1 MNKTPYKILIIE
13 DDVDQAHL
21 MKLIL
26 QRANQEFTV
35 EVANTYKKGLY
46 LLKSIRFHAVVL
58 DYHLPDRDGL
68 QMLREFKR
76 LGVTIPVVM
85 VTGQGDERVAVEAMR
100 LGAMDYIVK
109 TKQDLNVL
117 PRVLQRVIKEH
128 NLSAQLKQSEQR
140 YFALFDKANIAIFI
154 LSAQDFTL
162 LNVNKQSL
170 DLTGYKKEDIL
181 ERSFSQICSRASGE
195 HVRHFFEQLI
205 QNGQATSDQISLIR
219 SDRRLLPCDI
229 SGSVVAIGENRVIQL
244 FVRDISEKVK
254 MQRQLYLSRQRLISL
269 FDGITDLISVQDHNH
284 HLIMGNKKY
293 AQIASQN
300 TSRVVGEFCYKALFG
315 RSEECENCPA
325 AETLK
330 KNKAEFVEMFHRG
343 RTFHIWTYPMAG
355 LDGQPE
361 FLVEYARDVSEQKE
375 IEKQLIKSEKLAAV
389 GLLSSGIAHE
399 LRNPLNIIET
409 ARYSIEELLDHKDK
423 TIDHKLGL
431 INKSVRRASIIID
444 NLLQFSKHS
453 EYEKEKVDVER
464 LLDSTL
470 SLVEKDVDL
479 RNIKIH
485 RRYSRVPRVF
495 FSLDSL
501 KQVFL
506 NIIINAIEAM
516 PDGGHLKISSR
527 YSKEESTIY
536 IDFTDSGVG
545 ISKEDLK
552 HIFTPFF
559 STKSEKGGTGLGL
572 YLSYTT
578 VKKEGGDL
586 FVKSRKGEG
595 TCFTVKVPAV
605 VQSGEQSIA

>member
-1 MNKTPYKILIIE
+1 MNKNTSKILIIE
-13 DDVDQAHL
+13 DDIDQAHL
-21 MKLIL
+21 MELIL
-26 QRANQEFTV
+26 ERANEEFSV
-35 EVANTYKKGLY
+35 EVANSYSKGRL
-46 LLKSIRFHAVVL
+46 LLKSIRFDALVL
-58 DYHLPDRDGL
+58 DYHLPDKDGL
-68 QMLREFKR
+68 QMLREFKESGIT
-76 LGVTIPVVM
+76 LPVVM

-109 TKQDLNVL
+109 TKQDLNIL

-128 NLSAQLKQSEQR
+128 SLSAQLKLSEQR

-154 LSAQDFTL
+154 LSAQDYTL

-170 DLTGYKKEDIL
+170 DLTGYEKKEIL
-181 ERSFSQICSRASGE
+181 NRSFSQLCSKSSSEEIRK
-195 HVRHFFEQLI
+195 FFNNLI
-205 QNGQATSDQISLIR
+205 QSGQSSSDQISLVR
-219 SDRRLLPCDI
+219 SDRRLVPCDI
-229 SGSVVAIGENRVIQL
+229 SGSVVAIGENQVIQL
-244 FVRDISEKVK
+244 FARDISEKVK

-269 FDGITDLISVQDHNH
+269 FDGITDLISVQDHHH

-293 AQIASQN
+293 AQIAAQH

-315 RSEECENCPA
+315 RSEPCENCPA

-330 KNKAEFVEMFHRG
+330 RGKAEFVEIFHKG

-355 LDGQPE
+355 LDGKPE
-361 FLVEYARDVSEQKE
+361 FLVEYARDVTEQKE

-409 ARYSIEELLDHKDK
+409 ARYSIEELLGHKDQAL
-423 TIDHKLGL
+423 DHKLGL

-453 EYEKEKVDVER
+453 EYEKERIDVEK

-470 SLVEKDVDL
+470 SLVEKDVGL
-479 RNIKIH
+479 RNININ
-485 RRYSRVPRVF
+485 RQYSGVPKVF

-506 NIIINAIEAM
+506 NIIINAVEAM
-516 PDGGHLKISSR
+516 PDGGNFKIVTRHL
-527 YSKEESTIY
+527 EEETAIY
-536 IDFTDSGVG
+536 IDFIDNGVG
-545 ISKEDLK
+545 ISKENIK

-559 STKSEKGGTGLGL
+559 STKSQKGGTGLGL

-586 FVKSRKGEG
+586 FVKSRKGDG
-595 TCFTVKVPAV
+595 TSFTVKVPVAV
-605 VQSGEQSIA
+605 ESA

>member
-1 MNKTPYKILIIE
+1 MNKNTSKILIIE
-13 DDVDQAHL
+13 DDIDQAHL
-21 MKLIL
+21 MELIL
-26 QRANQEFTV
+26 ERANEDFSV
-35 EVANTYKKGLY
+35 EVANSYSRGRL
-46 LLKSIRFHAVVL
+46 LLKSIRFDALVL
-58 DYHLPDRDGL
+58 DYHLPDKDGL
-68 QMLREFKR
+68 QMLREFKESGIT
-76 LGVTIPVVM
+76 LPVVM

-109 TKQDLNVL
+109 TKQDLNIL

-128 NLSAQLKQSEQR
+128 NLSAQLKVSEQR

-154 LSAQDFTL
+154 LSAQDYIL

-170 DLTGYKKEDIL
+170 DLSGYEKGEIL
-181 ERSFSQICSRASGE
+181 NRSFSQLCSKSSSE
-195 HVRHFFEQLI
+195 EVRKFFDNLI
-205 QNGQATSDQISLIR
+205 QIGQSSSDQISLVR
-219 SDRRLLPCDI
+219 SDRRLVPCDI
-229 SGSVVAIGENRVIQL
+229 SGSVVAIGENQVIQL
-244 FVRDISEKVK
+244 FARDISEKVK

-269 FDGITDLISVQDHNH
+269 FDGITDLISVQDHHH

-293 AQIASQN
+293 AQIAAQH

-315 RSEECENCPA
+315 RSEPCENCPA

-330 KNKAEFVEMFHRG
+330 RGRAEFVEIFHKG

-355 LDGQPE
+355 LDGKPE
-361 FLVEYARDVSEQKE
+361 FLVEYARDVTEQKE

-409 ARYSIEELLDHKDK
+409 ARYTIEELFGHKDQAL
-423 TIDHKLGL
+423 DHKLGL

-453 EYEKEKVDVER
+453 EYEKERIDVEK

-470 SLVEKDVDL
+470 SLVEKDVGL
-479 RNIKIH
+479 RNININ
-485 RRYSRVPRVF
+485 RQYSGVPKVF

-506 NIIINAIEAM
+506 NIIINAVEAM
-516 PDGGHLKISSR
+516 PDGGNFKIITRHLQ
-527 YSKEESTIY
+527 EETAIY
-536 IDFTDSGVG
+536 IDFIDNGVG
-545 ISKEDLK
+545 ISKENIK

-559 STKSEKGGTGLGL
+559 STKSQKGGTGLGL

-586 FVKSRKGEG
+586 FVKSRKGDG
-595 TCFTVKVPAV
+595 TSFTVKVPVAV
-605 VQSGEQSIA
+605 ESA

>member
-1 MNKTPYKILIIE
+1 MNKKPSKILII
-13 DDVDQAHL
+13 DDDIDQAHL
-21 MKLIL
+21 MELIL
-26 QRANQEFTV
+26 ERANEDFSV
-35 EVANTYKKGLY
+35 EVANSYSKGRL
-46 LLKSIRFHAVVL
+46 LLKSIHFDALVL
-58 DYHLPDRDGL
+58 DYHLPDKDGL
-68 QMLREFKR
+68 QMLREFKESGIT
-76 LGVTIPVVM
+76 LPVVM

-109 TKQDLNVL
+109 TKQDLNIL
-117 PRVLQRVIKEH
+117 PRVVQRVIKEH
-128 NLSAQLKQSEQR
+128 NLSAQLKLSEQR

-154 LSAQDFTL
+154 LSAQDYTL

-170 DLTGYKKEDIL
+170 DLTGYKKEEIL
-181 ERSFSQICSRASGE
+181 NRSFSLLCSKSSTEEIRK
-195 HVRHFFEQLI
+195 FFDNLI
-205 QNGQATSDQISLIR
+205 QSGQSSSDQISLVK
-219 SDRRLLPCDI
+219 SDRRLVPCDI

-244 FVRDISEKVK
+244 FARDISEKVK

-269 FDGITDLISVQDHNH
+269 FDGITDLISVQDHHH

-293 AQIASQN
+293 AQIASQH

-315 RSEECENCPA
+315 RSEPCENCPA

-330 KNKAEFVEMFHRG
+330 RGKAEFVEIFHKG

-355 LDGQPE
+355 LDDKPE
-361 FLVEYARDVSEQKE
+361 FLVEYARDVTEQKE

-409 ARYSIEELLDHKDK
+409 ARYSIEELLGHKDQAL
-423 TIDHKLGL
+423 DHKLGL

-453 EYEKEKVDVER
+453 EYEKERIDVEK

-470 SLVEKDVDL
+470 SLVEKDVGL
-479 RNIKIH
+479 RNIKIN
-485 RRYSRVPRVF
+485 RQYSGVPKVF

-506 NIIINAIEAM
+506 NIIINAVEAM
-516 PDGGHLKISSR
+516 PDGGNFKIVTRHL
-527 YSKEESTIY
+527 EEETAIY
-536 IDFTDSGVG
+536 IDFIDNGVG
-545 ISKEDLK
+545 ISKEDIK

-559 STKSEKGGTGLGL
+559 STKSQKGGTGLGL

-586 FVKSRKGEG
+586 FVKSRKGDG
-595 TCFTVKVPAV
+595 TSFTVKVPV
-605 VQSGEQSIA
+605 VVESA

>member
-1 MNKTPYKILIIE
+1 MNKSTSKILIIE
-13 DDVDQAHL
+13 DDIDQAHL
-21 MKLIL
+21 MELIL
-26 QRANQEFTV
+26 ERANEEFSV
-35 EVANTYKKGLY
+35 EVANSYSKGRL
-46 LLKSIRFHAVVL
+46 LLKSIRFDALVL
-58 DYHLPDRDGL
+58 DYHLPDKDGL
-68 QMLREFKR
+68 QMLREFKESGIT
-76 LGVTIPVVM
+76 LPVVM

-109 TKQDLNVL
+109 TKQDLNIL

-128 NLSAQLKQSEQR
+128 SLSAQLKLSEQR

-154 LSAQDFTL
+154 LSARDYTL

-170 DLTGYKKEDIL
+170 DLTGYEKEEIL
-181 ERSFSQICSRASGE
+181 NRSFSQLCSKSSSEEIRK
-195 HVRHFFEQLI
+195 FFDNLI
-205 QNGQATSDQISLIR
+205 QSGQSSSDQISLVR
-219 SDRRLLPCDI
+219 SDRRLVPCDI
-229 SGSVVAIGENRVIQL
+229 SGSVVAIGENQVIQL
-244 FVRDISEKVK
+244 FARDISEKVK

-269 FDGITDLISVQDHNH
+269 FDGITDLISVQDHHH

-293 AQIASQN
+293 AQIAAQH

-315 RSEECENCPA
+315 RSEPCENCPA

-330 KNKAEFVEMFHRG
+330 RGKAEFVEIFHKG

-355 LDGQPE
+355 LDGKPE
-361 FLVEYARDVSEQKE
+361 FLVEYARDVTEQKE

-409 ARYSIEELLDHKDK
+409 ARYSIEELFGHKDQAL
-423 TIDHKLGL
+423 DHKLGL

-453 EYEKEKVDVER
+453 EYEKERIDVEK

-470 SLVEKDVDL
+470 SLVEKDVGL
-479 RNIKIH
+479 RNININ
-485 RRYSRVPRVF
+485 RQYSRVPKVF

-506 NIIINAIEAM
+506 NIIINAVEAM
-516 PDGGHLKISSR
+516 PDGGNFKIVTRHL
-527 YSKEESTIY
+527 EEETAIY
-536 IDFTDSGVG
+536 IDFIDNGVG
-545 ISKEDLK
+545 ISKENIK

-559 STKSEKGGTGLGL
+559 STKSQKGGTGLGL

-586 FVKSRKGEG
+586 FVKSRKGDG
-595 TCFTVKVPAV
+595 TSFTVKVPVAV
-605 VQSGEQSIA
+605 ESA